1 MSCPKCEPQAR
12 SRRWL
17 WWVGLALLVLAAAWL
32 DHSSRQA
39 HAMGQGATGDRA
51 AAAR

>member
-1 MSCPKCEPQAR
+1 MSCPKCEPRAR

-32 DHSSRQA
+32 DRSSRQA
-39 HAMGQGATGDRA
+39 RAPGQGSARDRSA
-51 AAAR
+51 AVR